1 MQKNPE
7 TFFLE
12 MLGPLAFIIATLV
25 AILMHFIKGANE
37 SEEAI
42 YARLKAST
50 TVKCTETIVR
60 GARGETYKGYIV
72 RLLDKDVTAW
82 TYQIKSSHP
91 LATFC
96 ERSQKV
102 VTGEQR

>member
-7 TFFLE
+7 TFFME

-25 AILMHFIKGANE
+25 AVLMHFIKNANE

-42 YARLKAST
+42 YARLEAGT
-50 TVKCTETIVR
+50 PVKCTETIVR
-60 GARGETYKGYIV
+60 RPRGETYKGYIV
-72 RLLDKDVTAW
+72 RLLDKDGTEW
-82 TYQIKSSHP
+82 MYQINSSHK

-96 ERSQKV
+96 ERNLSIA
-102 VTGEQR
+102 TGE